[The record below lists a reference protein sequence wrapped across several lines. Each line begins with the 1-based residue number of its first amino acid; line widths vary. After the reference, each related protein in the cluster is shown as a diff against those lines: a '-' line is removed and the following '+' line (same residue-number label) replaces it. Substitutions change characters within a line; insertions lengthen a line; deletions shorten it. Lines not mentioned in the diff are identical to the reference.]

1 MPKIGPRI
9 WTTVSPNSDTS
20 VLNQKFVLH
29 LPKMDTGV
37 QSWTLVP
44 RVGHWCLNLGTGV

>member
-9 WTTVSPNSDTS
+9 WTTVCPNSDIS
-20 VLNQKFVLH
+20 VLNQTFVLH